1 MEQDLNALIEKIKK
15 DGIEEAE
22 KIKEEII
29 AKAYE
34 EAKKIKEDAKKEADR
49 TLLLAKE
56 ELEKFKNNYNNLLKQ
71 ITRDTLINLRNEI
84 NNMLKNIVNLKIN
97 EILSNKEDLAK
108 IILEIIKSN
117 IDKASPITVI
127 LSQSDFLKIEDYFFG
142 LLASNL
148 KDKIILK
155 SSSDF
160 KAGFKISYDSE
171 KSYFDFTDSSLAEY
185 ISSYLSPELNKILL
199 STLNEK

>member
-22 KIKEEII
+22 KIKEEIKT
-29 AKAYE
+29 KAYE
-34 EAKKIKEDAKKEADR
+34 EAKKIKEEAKKEAEK

-56 ELEKFKNNYNNLLKQ
+56 ELEKLKNNYNNLLKQ

-84 NNMLKNIVNLKIN
+84 NNMLKNIINLKIS
-97 EILSNKEDLAK
+97 EVLSKDDLAK
-108 IILEIIKSN
+108 VILEIIKSN
-117 IDKASPITVI
+117 INSVKPITVI
-127 LSQSDFLKIEDYFFG
+127 LSQSDFLKIKDYFFS
-142 LLASNL
+142 LLPDNL

-155 SSSDF
+155 PSTDF

-171 KSYFDFTDSSLAEY
+171 KSYFDFTDSALAEY
-185 ISSYLSPELNKILL
+185 ISNFLSPELNKILL

>member
-22 KIKEEII
+22 KIKEEIKT
-29 AKAYE
+29 KAYE
-34 EAKKIKEDAKKEADR
+34 EAKKIKEEAKKEAEK
-49 TLLLAKE
+49 TFLLTKE
-56 ELEKFKNNYNNLLKQ
+56 ELEKLKNNYNNLLKQ

-84 NNMLKNIVNLKIN
+84 NNMLKNIISLKIN
-97 EILSNKEDLAK
+97 EVLSKEDLAK

-117 IDKASPITVI
+117 INSVKPITVI
-127 LSQSDFLKIEDYFFG
+127 LSHSDFLKIKDYFFS
-142 LLASNL
+142 LLPDNL

-155 SSSDF
+155 PSSDL

-171 KSYFDFTDSSLAEY
+171 KSYFDFTDSALAEY
-185 ISSYLSPELNKILL
+185 ISNFLSPELNKILL